1 MNVWARICVSTLVV
15 AAFSSSAAMG
25 MNQEFDAAISRVN
38 APDRLQIGRTGRVT
52 VTVTNEGT
60 FDWNKVN
67 PKLTSR
73 IVSGPNGCVVN
84 DQIAPSVG
92 IKSARCSGDTW
103 TFQYDIEGPD
113 TPGTYELQWQM
124 ADARGK
130 TFGKASSRQ
139 RIEVY
144 GVDLAARISK
154 SSIKYTPNPVPLGKS
169 FRFKVV
175 VTDSG
180 DVPFNTISPSLHSTV
195 VKKPSGA
202 TTTSLQQSFDTRSLR
217 PDGKEWTFEGT
228 MQAPKTEGAYDIK
241 WQMYH
246 GSSSFGESA
255 NMTLNVVK

>member
-1 MNVWARICVSTLVV
+1 MNVWARIGVLTLAL
-15 AAFSSSAAMG
+15 AAYNTSAAMG
-25 MNQEFDAAISRVN
+25 MNEDFDAAISRVQ
-38 APDRLQIGRTGRVT
+38 APARLQIGRTARVT

-60 FDWNKVN
+60 FDWNKAN

-73 IVSGPNGCVVN
+73 IISGPNGSVLN
-84 DQIAPSVG
+84 DQIAPSVSL
-92 IKSARCSGDTW
+92 KNARCSGETW

-124 ADARGK
+124 ATSRGN
-130 TFGKASSRQ
+130 TFGRASSRQ

-154 SSIKYTPNPVPLGKS
+154 SSIKYSPNPVPLGKS

-180 DVPFNTISPSLHSTV
+180 DVPFHTINPSLHSTV
-195 VKKPSGA
+195 TKKPSGA
-202 TTTSLQQSFDTRSLR
+202 TTTSLQQTFDTRSLR
-217 PDGKEWTFEGT
+217 PDGKEWTFEET

-241 WQMYH
+241 WQMYD
-246 GSSSFGESA
+246 GSSSFGDA
-255 NMTLNVVK
+255 ATMTLNVVK